1 MNNNINLIGSKNH
14 TTIPLASRKLLLMRA
29 IAMVLLFGVSAAS
42 IILYILI
49 AFSPLPQVQ
58 EQERQALS
66 TISNSKSD
74 MAKIALIQD
83 RLGGISTIM
92 KQRTTYDV
100 LLDSVVSKM
109 PPGIT
114 IFQITTNKKDITLT
128 VRSSSLDA
136 LTTFVNNLTDAARA
150 KEYAKI
156 TLNSI
161 LSDDESGMFSLTVSV
176 GVL

>member
-1 MNNNINLIGSKNH
+1 
-14 TTIPLASRKLLLMRA
+14 MRA

-66 TISNSKSD
+66 TISNSKGD
-74 MAKIALIQD
+74 MAKIALLQD
-83 RLGGISTIM
+83 RLIGIATII
-92 KQRTTYDV
+92 KQRTNYDAT
-100 LLDSVVSKM
+100 LDSIVGKM

-114 IFQITTNKKDITLT
+114 IFQITTNNKDITLT
-128 VRSSSLDA
+128 VRSHSLEA
-136 LTTFVNNLTDAARA
+136 LTTFVNNLTEATKT
-150 KEYAKI
+150 KEYTKI